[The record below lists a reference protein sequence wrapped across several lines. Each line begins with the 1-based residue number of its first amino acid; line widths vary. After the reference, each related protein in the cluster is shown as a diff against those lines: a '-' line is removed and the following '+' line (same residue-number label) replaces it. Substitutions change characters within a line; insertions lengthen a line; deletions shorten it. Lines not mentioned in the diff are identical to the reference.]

1 MTPTTTIADA
11 ELDIEIFRKYA
22 GLSLP
27 RHVSYPMPTGWQD
40 MGEKDFPEM
49 LRDSQERFPARGWS
63 LYLHI
68 PFCEALCKFCACN
81 RVIVPKKYGDN
92 WIEPTTRYMDMLLRD
107 VGRLPAIVSPERELR
122 QVHWGGGSPTYLT
135 PEMIEQIA
143 AAIKEHLN
151 LTEDAEVS
159 MEMDPRHT
167 TPELLRLLKRLGF
180 TRLSMGVQD
189 FDAQAQEH
197 VMRIQP
203 FEMVR
208 DVVNASR
215 AAGFE
220 SINFDLIYGMP
231 YQTLE
236 TIRKTVELTIQ
247 LQPDRVAFYHYAQIP
262 HKIAT
267 QRGMDYT
274 KLPDSET
281 KLGMFLIG
289 HRLFT
294 QAGYEFVGLD
304 HFAKADEML
313 AEASESGTLQRNF
326 QGMTTGGGLDLV
338 GVGVSSI
345 SHFLEVGF
353 AQNVK
358 DVEEYQRYAS
368 ENRWPTVRGKRL
380 TDDDIIRQAVMNQ
393 IYCDARI
400 KPELLE
406 NRFGI
411 SFRDYFVRELQVLEE
426 LQDDGLVRI
435 EPDGT
440 GAGRIEITF
449 PLGRVLMR
457 NVAAVFDVY
466 LRPDAY
472 RTGDRDYFSANA

>member
-1 MTPTTTIADA
+1 MTATTTIADA

-40 MGEKDFPEM
+40 MGEKYFAEM
-49 LRDSQERFPARGWS
+49 LRDSQERFLKRGWS

-92 WIEPTTRYMDMLLRD
+92 WIEPTTRYMDLLRRD
-107 VGRLPAIVSPERELR
+107 VGRLPGIVSPDRELR

-143 AAIKEHLN
+143 TAIKEHLN
-151 LTEDAEVS
+151 LAEDAEVS

-167 TPELLRLLKRLGF
+167 TPELLHLLKRLGF

-208 DVVNASR
+208 DVVRASR

-231 YQTLE
+231 YQTPQ
-236 TIRKTVELTIQ
+236 TIRKTVELTIR

-281 KLGMFLIG
+281 KLEMFLLG

-304 HFAKADEML
+304 HFAKPDEML
-313 AEASESGTLQRNF
+313 AQASESGTLQRNF
-326 QGMTTGGGLDLV
+326 QGMTTGGGLDLI
-338 GVGVSSI
+338 GIGASSI

-353 AQNVK
+353 VQNTK
-358 DVEEYQRYAS
+358 DVEAYQKCAAANKWS
-368 ENRWPTVRGKRL
+368 VVRGKRL
-380 TDDDIIRQAVMNQ
+380 TNDDIIRQAVMNQ
-393 IYCDARI
+393 IYCDAQIR
-400 KPELLE
+400 PELLE
-406 NRFGI
+406 HRFGI
-411 SFRDYFVRELQVLEE
+411 SFREYFARELQVLQE
-426 LQDDGLVRI
+426 LEDDGLVRI

-472 RTGDRDYFSANA
+472 QTGDRDYFSANA

>member
-1 MTPTTTIADA
+1 
-11 ELDIEIFRKYA
+11 
-22 GLSLP
+22 
-27 RHVSYPMPTGWQD
+27 
-40 MGEKDFPEM
+40 
-49 LRDSQERFPARGWS
+49 
-63 LYLHI
+63 
-68 PFCEALCKFCACN
+68 
-81 RVIVPKKYGDN
+81 
-92 WIEPTTRYMDMLLRD
+92 
-107 VGRLPAIVSPERELR
+107 
-122 QVHWGGGSPTYLT
+122 
-135 PEMIEQIA
+135 
-143 AAIKEHLN
+143 
-151 LTEDAEVS
+151 
-159 MEMDPRHT
+159 
-167 TPELLRLLKRLGF
+167 
-180 TRLSMGVQD
+180 
-189 FDAQAQEH
+189 
-197 VMRIQP
+197 MRIQP

-208 DVVNASR
+208 AVVDASR

-267 QRGMDYT
+267 QRGMDHT
-274 KLPDSET
+274 KMPDSET
-281 KLGMFLIG
+281 KLEMFLLG
-289 HRLFT
+289 HQLFT

-313 AEASESGTLQRNF
+313 AEASQSGTLQRNF

-338 GVGVSSI
+338 GIGVSSI

-393 IYCDARI
+393 IYCDAQIR
-400 KPELLE
+400 PELLE
-406 NRFGI
+406 TRFGI
-411 SFRDYFVRELQVLEE
+411 SFRDYFARELQVLEE
-426 LQDDGLVRI
+426 LEDDGLVRI
-435 EPDGT
+435 EPDGTGAGT

>member
-1 MTPTTTIADA
+1 
-11 ELDIEIFRKYA
+11 
-22 GLSLP
+22 
-27 RHVSYPMPTGWQD
+27 
-40 MGEKDFPEM
+40 
-49 LRDSQERFPARGWS
+49 
-63 LYLHI
+63 
-68 PFCEALCKFCACN
+68 
-81 RVIVPKKYGDN
+81 
-92 WIEPTTRYMDMLLRD
+92 
-107 VGRLPAIVSPERELR
+107 
-122 QVHWGGGSPTYLT
+122 
-135 PEMIEQIA
+135 
-143 AAIKEHLN
+143 
-151 LTEDAEVS
+151 
-159 MEMDPRHT
+159 
-167 TPELLRLLKRLGF
+167 
-180 TRLSMGVQD
+180 
-189 FDAQAQEH
+189 
-197 VMRIQP
+197 MRIQP

-208 DVVNASR
+208 DVVSASR

-247 LQPDRVAFYHYAQIP
+247 LKPDRVAFYHYAQIP

-267 QRGMDYT
+267 QRGMDHA
-274 KLPDSET
+274 KSPDSET
-281 KLGMFLIG
+281 KLEMFLLG

-294 QAGYEFVGLD
+294 QAGYEFIGLD

-326 QGMTTGGGLDLV
+326 QGMTTGGGLDLL
-338 GVGVSSI
+338 GVGVSAI

-358 DVEEYQRYAS
+358 DVEKYQRYAS

-393 IYCDARI
+393 IYCDAQI

-411 SFRDYFVRELQVLEE
+411 SFRDYFARELHVLEE
-426 LQDDGLVRI
+426 LEDDGLVRI
-435 EPDGT
+435 EPD
-440 GAGRIEITF
+440 GRIEITF